1 MVVRDSQGRIRTER
15 VVGEFKRDTEPD
27 AGSTVEGHIILIC
40 DPIAEMMTQIDT
52 ATSTAR
58 IIHSRP
64 SAPRATGL
72 QPVTRR
78 SFCSAR
84 LPTDRSPG
92 RFQVQDLGD
101 QTIEGVDARGQS
113 ITMPMQGMTA
123 GEESPNGERTS
134 ELWCSDSLSAIVLTV
149 AGNTKTGVKS
159 TVAMRNI
166 ERSEPD
172 PALFQIPSD
181 YAVTE
186 SVAQPR
192 ERGNTNAAPN
202 EPPTQQP

>member
-1 MVVRDSQGRIRTER
+1 MGSLKTQP
-15 VVGEFKRDTEPD
+15 KR
-27 AGSTVEGHIILIC
+27 
-40 DPIAEMMTQIDT
+40 
-52 ATSTAR
+52 
-58 IIHSRP
+58 
-64 SAPRATGL
+64 PRATGL

-113 ITMPMQGMTA
+113 ITMPVQGMTA

-172 PALFQIPSD
+172 PALFQIRQTTPSPNPSLNP
-181 YAVTE
+181 A
-186 SVAQPR
+186 
-192 ERGNTNAAPN
+192 NAAIRMPLRTN
-202 EPPTQQP
+202 HRRNNRSKYRSIDAG

>member
-1 MVVRDSQGRIRTER
+1 
-15 VVGEFKRDTEPD
+15 
-27 AGSTVEGHIILIC
+27 
-40 DPIAEMMTQIDT
+40 
-52 ATSTAR
+52 
-58 IIHSRP
+58 
-64 SAPRATGL
+64 
-72 QPVTRR
+72 
-78 SFCSAR
+78 
-84 LPTDRSPG
+84 
-92 RFQVQDLGD
+92 
-101 QTIEGVDARGQS
+101 
-113 ITMPMQGMTA
+113 MPMQGMTA
-123 GEESPNGERTS
+123 GEESPNGEHTS

-192 ERGNTNAAPN
+192 ERGDTNAAPN